1 MVLALMRRFVS
12 IKKPHQLKVQF
23 ADLLI
28 DECYCHCHCRIG
40 LVITS
45 CLSPN
50 LYSCSFHRSQC
61 GTSDRR
67 KSNKEFVQVVHLL
80 MKRLI
85 VGKSERRYCL
95 SWYFEQPVVFVLQ
108 LDVSDVL
115 NKNFKREGDVGNA
128 VRDTWIIQCKY

>member
-85 VGKSERRYCL
+85 VGKSERRYCFYPGVAIM
-95 SWYFEQPVVFVLQ
+95 SNSAFCSPSGCFWCFEQKFQ
-108 LDVSDVL
+108 AWRGCW
-115 NKNFKREGDVGNA
+115 KRGARYVNNSM
-128 VRDTWIIQCKY
+128 